1 MATDLFSLGVSFLSA
16 AGGAFAAWAAWRSAG
31 YAELTQGAADRI
43 THRQTLREI
52 AADASEILV
61 EHGRIDARAQNL
73 KLGYQS
79 FFRLSG
85 SSSNSNLPLY
95 LARVEKKLEHASEL
109 ATDARLFVGGAASL
123 IHSPIDD
130 LDRVANRLH
139 GSLVTLRGYRE
150 DLDKEELQVAQW
162 SVEAKNHRAAIRNP

>member
-1 MATDLFSLGVSFLSA
+1 MVTDLFSLGVSLVSA
-16 AGGAFAAWAAWRSAG
+16 AGGAFAAWAAWRSAS
-31 YAELTQGAADRI
+31 YAKLTQGAADRI

-52 AADASEILV
+52 AADASEVLV
-61 EHGRIDARAQNL
+61 EHGRIDARTQNL

-79 FFRLSG
+79 LFALSG
-85 SSSNSNLPLY
+85 SSSNSNLSQY
-95 LARVEKKLEHASEL
+95 LARVDRKLEHSSEL

-123 IHSPIDD
+123 LHSPIDD

-162 SVEAKNHRAAIRNP
+162 AVEAKKHHVAK